1 MPNSQKSARPSSPAT
16 MVTAQLILRRI
27 KGRAALTRF
36 MPIAAISPFIT
47 SAELSSAANVEIFHH
62 QHAII

>member
-1 MPNSQKSARPSSPAT
+1 M
-16 MVTAQLILRRI
+16 RRI